1 MKISTQI
8 CPSLIISSADNP
20 VALDLVLEAVSLQ
33 TRLPFEVLIVDD
45 GADEQTSVVV
55 EKWRA
60 QLPIRIECFHQAH
73 EFFRRS
79 AALNAVVR
87 HATGN
92 YFIFI
97 DGDCL
102 PHRRFVA
109 DHLKHA
115 QPGAFVQGRRAG
127 IRARY
132 VRKISPRR
140 FHPLALFLRR
150 QLYDLHRGLR
160 RPWPTIKTEPR
171 RAINGCNFA
180 VWRDDFYQV
189 NGYNEALVGLG
200 LEDTELAERLV
211 NSGLIS
217 KTVYGQMIVYHL
229 DHPRLS
235 VYRICVNERVLEQ
248 TRREK
253 IARCER
259 GVVLTGEMDPK
270 HIIPVEESA

>member
-1 MKISTQI
+1 MKSTSPI
-8 CPSLIISSADNP
+8 CPSLIISAADNP
-20 VALDLVLEAVSLQ
+20 IALDLVLEAVSLQ

-45 GADEQTSVVV
+45 GSDEQTDIVV
-55 EKWRA
+55 EKWRGK
-60 QLPIRIECFHQAH
+60 LPIRCEHFHQPH
-73 EFFRRS
+73 EFFRRA
-79 AALNAVVR
+79 AALNAAVR
-87 HATGN
+87 HASGN
-92 YFIFI
+92 YLIFI

-102 PHRRFVA
+102 PHRHFIE

-115 QPGAFVQGRRAG
+115 QAGAFVQGRRAG

-132 VRKISPRR
+132 VRRVSPRN

-150 QLYDLHRGLR
+150 QLYDVRRGLR

-171 RAINGCNFA
+171 RAINGCNFS
-180 VWRDDFYQV
+180 VWRDDFYRV
-189 NGYNEALVGLG
+189 NGYNEAFVGEG

-211 NSGLIS
+211 NSGLVS

-229 DHPRLS
+229 DHPRLR
-235 VYRICVNERVLEQ
+235 VYRVGVNERILEQ

-259 GVVLTGEMDPK
+259 GVALPSVLDPK
-270 HIIPVEESA
+270 LLAVIERSA

>member
-1 MKISTQI
+1 MKISAQI
-8 CPSLIISSADNP
+8 CPSLIISAADNP

-33 TRLPFEVLIVDD
+33 TRLPFEVLVVDD
-45 GADEQTSVVV
+45 GSDEQTKVVV
-55 EKWRA
+55 EKWRGK
-60 QLPIRIECFHQAH
+60 LPIRFEHFSQAH
-73 EFFRRS
+73 EFFRRA
-79 AALNAVVR
+79 AALNAAVR
-87 HATGN
+87 HAYGN
-92 YFIFI
+92 YLIFI

-102 PHRRFVA
+102 PHRHFVE

-115 QPGAFVQGRRAG
+115 QSGAFVQGRRAG

-132 VRKISPRR
+132 VRRISPSS

-150 QLYDLHRGLR
+150 QLYDVRRGLR

-171 RAINGCNFA
+171 RAINGCNFS
-180 VWRDDFYQV
+180 VWREDFYRV
-189 NGYNEALVGLG
+189 NGYNEAFVGEG

-229 DHPRLS
+229 DHPRLR
-235 VYRICVNERVLEQ
+235 VYRVGVNERILEQ

-259 GVVLTGEMDPK
+259 GVTLPSVLDPK
-270 HIIPVEESA
+270 MLTVIEQSA

>member
-1 MKISTQI
+1 MKSSSPI
-8 CPSLIISSADNP
+8 CPSLIISAADNP
-20 VALDLVLEAVSLQ
+20 IALDLVLEAVSLQ

-45 GADEQTSVVV
+45 GSDEQTHIVV
-55 EKWRA
+55 EKWRGK
-60 QLPIRIECFHQAH
+60 LPIRCEHFHQAH
-73 EFFRRS
+73 EFFRRA
-79 AALNAVVR
+79 AALNAAVR
-87 HATGN
+87 HACGN
-92 YFIFI
+92 YLIFI

-102 PHRRFVA
+102 PDRHFVE
-109 DHLKHA
+109 DHLRRA

-132 VRKISPRR
+132 VRRVSPSN

-150 QLYDLHRGLR
+150 QLYDVRRGLR

-171 RAINGCNFA
+171 RAINGCNFS
-180 VWRDDFYQV
+180 VWRDDFYRV
-189 NGYNEALVGLG
+189 NGYNEAFVGEG

-229 DHPRLS
+229 DHPRLR
-235 VYRICVNERVLEQ
+235 VYRIGVNERILEQ

-253 IARCER
+253 ISRCER
-259 GVVLTGEMDPK
+259 GVSLPSVLDPK
-270 HIIPVEESA
+270 VLAVIERSA